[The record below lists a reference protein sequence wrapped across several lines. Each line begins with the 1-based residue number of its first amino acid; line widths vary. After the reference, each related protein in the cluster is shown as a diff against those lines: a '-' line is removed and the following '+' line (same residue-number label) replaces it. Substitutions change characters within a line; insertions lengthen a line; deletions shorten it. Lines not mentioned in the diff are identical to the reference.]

1 MSQVLLSNALILS
14 MNENREMFV
23 NGDILITDD
32 RITAIGAIAPH
43 DLAPDAEVIDCTDSI
58 VIPGLINT
66 HVHLCQQLGRGLG
79 DDVNLLTWLHE
90 RTWPYELAM
99 TEEDVEISALACCAE
114 LIRSGVTCFAEPGGQ
129 HVDAMGRAVTKAG
142 IRGILARST
151 MDCGEGIPEDRQETT
166 DETLDIQ
173 LDLIKRWNGAEND
186 RIRCWF
192 GLRTIFNNS
201 DELIVRTKKLADE
214 LNVGVHM
221 HVAEI
226 KEEVEFVRETRGATT
241 VEHLAKLGAL
251 GPNFLAVHTVWLTE
265 NEIALFAKHD
275 VKVSH
280 NPGAAM
286 RVLGFAPVPEMLK
299 QGICVTIA
307 TDGAPCNNRMDM
319 MDELYLTALIHKGR
333 TLDPTTVPAE
343 TILEMATVN
352 GAKALLWEDQI
363 GSLSVGKKADLAI
376 IKPSLMPGSVPV
388 HDPVSSLVY
397 SMHSTNV
404 THTMCDGKWLMKD
417 KEILTFDEKKLLKEA
432 QHHADA
438 IRERAGIT
446 LKPRFPVVHV
456 R

>member
-1 MSQVLLSNALILS
+1 MSQKLLRNALILS
-14 MNENREMFV
+14 MNDKREMFV
-23 NGDILITDD
+23 NGDILITGD
-32 RITAIGAIAPH
+32 RISAVGTVEPELIS
-43 DLAPDAEVIDCTDSI
+43 PDAEVIDCTDSI
-58 VIPGLINT
+58 IIPGLINT

-79 DDVNLLTWLHE
+79 DDVDLLTWLHE

-151 MDCGEGIPEDRQETT
+151 MDCGEGIPENKQEST
-166 DETLDIQ
+166 DEALNIQ

-214 LNVGVHM
+214 MNLGIHM

-226 KEEVEFVRETRGATT
+226 KEEVDFVRNTRGATT

-251 GPNFLAVHTVWLTE
+251 GPNLLAVHTVWLTE
-265 NEIALFAKHD
+265 REIELFAEHN

-286 RVLGFAPVPEMLK
+286 RVLGFAPVPEMLNK
-299 QGICVTIA
+299 GVCVSIA

-319 MDELYLTALIHKGR
+319 LDELYLTALIHKGR
-333 TLDPTTVPAE
+333 TLDSTTVPAE

-352 GAKALLWEDQI
+352 AAKALLWEDQI
-363 GSLSVGKKADLAI
+363 GSLTSGKKADLAI
-376 IKPSLMPGSVPV
+376 IKPSLKPGSVPV

-397 SMHSTNV
+397 SMHSSNV
-404 THTMCDGKWLMKD
+404 THTMCDGQWLMKD
-417 KEILTFDEKKLLKEA
+417 KAIVTFDESALLEKA
-432 QHHADA
+432 QQHADS
-438 IRERAGIT
+438 IRERAGIQ
-446 LKPRFPVVHV
+446 LKPRFPVVRV

>member
-1 MSQVLLSNALILS
+1 MSQKLLRNALILS
-14 MNENREMFV
+14 MNYNREMFV

-32 RITAIGAIAPH
+32 RIAAIGAVAEH
-43 DLAPDAEVIDCTDSI
+43 ELSENAEVIDCTDTI
-58 VIPGLINT
+58 IIPGLINT

-99 TEEDVEISALACCAE
+99 TEDDVETSALACCAE

-129 HVDAMGRAVTKAG
+129 HVDAMGRAVTQAG

-151 MDCGEGIPEDRQETT
+151 MDSGEGIPEDRQETT
-166 DETLDIQ
+166 DETLAIQ
-173 LDLIKRWNGAEND
+173 LELIKRWNGAEND

-201 DELIVRTKKLADE
+201 DELIVRTKQLADE
-214 LNVGVHM
+214 LGVGMHM

-226 KEEVEFVRETRGATT
+226 KEEVEFVKETRGATT

-251 GPNFLAVHTVWLTE
+251 GPNLLAVHTVWLTE
-265 NEIALFAKHD
+265 NEVDLFAKHD

-286 RVLGFAPVPEMLK
+286 RVLGFAPVPEMLRK
-299 QGICVTIA
+299 GICVSIA

-319 MDELYLTALIHKGR
+319 LDELYLTALIHKGR

-343 TILEMATVN
+343 QILEMATVN

-363 GSLSVGKKADLAI
+363 GSLEVGKKADLAI
-376 IKPSLMPGSVPV
+376 IKPSLLPGSVPV

-397 SMHSTNV
+397 SMHSGNV
-404 THTMCDGKWLMKD
+404 THTMCDGNWLMKD
-417 KEILTFDEKKLLKEA
+417 REIVTFDEHAVLSKA
-432 QHHADA
+432 QQHADA
-438 IRERAGIT
+438 IRERAGIV
-446 LKPRFPVVHV
+446 LKPRFPVVQV

>member
-1 MSQVLLSNALILS
+1 MSQTLLRNALILS
-14 MNENREMFV
+14 MNDNREMFV
-23 NGDILITDD
+23 NGDVLITDD
-32 RITAIGAIAPH
+32 RITAIGAVAPQEVSKN
-43 DLAPDAEVIDCTDSI
+43 AEVIDCTDTI
-58 VIPGLINT
+58 IIPGLIDT

-79 DDVNLLTWLHE
+79 DDVDLLTWLHD

-99 TEEDVEISALACCAE
+99 TEEDVEISTLACCAE

-129 HVDAMGRAVTKAG
+129 HVDAMGRAVTQAG

-151 MDCGEGIPEDRQETT
+151 MDSGEGIPEDKQEST
-166 DETLDIQ
+166 DRALDIQ
-173 LDLIKRWNGAEND
+173 FDLIKRWNGAEND

-201 DELIVRTKKLADE
+201 DELIMRTKQLADE
-214 LNVGVHM
+214 LGVGIHM

-226 KEEVEFVRETRGATT
+226 KEEVEFVKETRGATT

-251 GPNFLAVHTVWLTE
+251 GPNLLAVHTVWLTE
-265 NEIALFAKHD
+265 NEIDLFAKHD

-286 RVLGFAPVPEMLK
+286 RVLGFAPVPEMLRK
-299 QGICVTIA
+299 GVCVSIG

-319 MDELYLTALIHKGR
+319 LDELYLTALIHKGR

-352 GAKALLWEDQI
+352 AAKALLWDDQI
-363 GSLSVGKKADLAI
+363 GSLTVGKKADLAI
-376 IKPSLMPGSVPV
+376 IKPSLLPGSVPV

-397 SMHSTNV
+397 SMHSGNV

-417 KEILTFDEKKLLKEA
+417 REIVTFHEHTILKKA
-432 QHHADA
+432 QCHADA
-438 IRERAGIT
+438 IRERAGIK
-446 LKPRFPVVHV
+446 LKPRFPVVQV

>member
-1 MSQVLLSNALILS
+1 MSHVLLRNGLIMS
-14 MNENREMFV
+14 MNENRELFV

-32 RITAIGAIAPH
+32 RIAAIGAVAPH
-43 DLAPDAEVIDCTDSI
+43 DISPDTEVVDCTGSI
-58 VIPGLINT
+58 IIPGLINT

-79 DDVNLLTWLHE
+79 DDVDLLTWLHK
-90 RTWPYELAM
+90 RTWPYELSM
-99 TEEDVEISALACCAE
+99 TEDDVEISALACCAE

-151 MDCGEGIPEDRQETT
+151 MDCGDGIPEERQETT
-166 DETLDIQ
+166 DEALSIQ

-201 DELIVRTKKLADE
+201 DELIVRTKKLADA
-214 LNVGVHM
+214 LGVGIHM

-226 KEEVEFVRETRGATT
+226 KEEVEFCKKERGAKT

-251 GPNFLAVHTVWLTE
+251 GPNLLAVHTVWLTKKE
-265 NEIALFAKHD
+265 VDLFKKYD

-299 QGICVTIA
+299 KGICVSIA

-319 MDELYLTALIHKGR
+319 LDEMYLTALIHKGR
-333 TLDPTTVPAE
+333 TLDPTVVPAE

-352 GAKALLWEDQI
+352 GAKALLWDDQI
-363 GSLSVGKKADLAI
+363 GSLSEGKKADLAI

-397 SMHSTNV
+397 SMHSSNV
-404 THTMCDGKWLMKD
+404 THTMCDGEWLMKD
-417 KEILTFDEKKLLKEA
+417 KTIVAFDEAETLAKA
-432 QHHADA
+432 QVHADQ
-438 IRERAGIT
+438 IRERAGIR
-446 LKPRFPVVHV
+446 LKPRFPVVQV